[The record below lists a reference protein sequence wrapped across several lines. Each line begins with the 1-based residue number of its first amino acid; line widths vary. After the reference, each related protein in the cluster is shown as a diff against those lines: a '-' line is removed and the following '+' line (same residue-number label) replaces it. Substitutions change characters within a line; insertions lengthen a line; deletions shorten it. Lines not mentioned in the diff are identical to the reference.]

1 MRDFEP
7 ASLEVD
13 ARAFTFSLA
22 SPRGY
27 SDVTGNVS
35 TRGPLIPICRPV
47 FRVPFLVPLLVSC
60 AIASTPESV
69 APAEFHVKAPQA
81 KRVSVVGTF
90 NGWDPDAHRLQGPDR
105 NGVWNLRFPLPPGQ
119 YRYMFVVDGV
129 RWMADPNAV
138 ASQSDGFGGRNSL
151 LFHGR

>member
-1 MRDFEP
+1 MP
-7 ASLEVD
+7 MPKC
-13 ARAFTFSLA
+13 RAPSCL
-22 SPRGY
+22 
-27 SDVTGNVS
+27 
-35 TRGPLIPICRPV
+35 LL
-47 FRVPFLVPLLVSC
+47 LVPLLVSC

-69 APAEFHVKAPQA
+69 APAEVHVKAPQA

-105 NGVWNLRFPLPPGQ
+105 NGGWNLRFPLPPGQ

-129 RWMADPNAV
+129 RWMAGPNAV
-138 ASQSDGFGGRNSL
+138 ASPSDGVGGKDSL